1 MAALRRIVVL
11 GSGPGAWMAAAYLA
25 RSLKRL
31 GTEIIQVPGSDA
43 IPPPPVLAALPSL
56 ESLHHALGFDPG
68 DLIRATGASF
78 RLGTLVSATGGV
90 IAYGDTG
97 APFGPVAFHLAWR
110 AFTDKPTPAAYADHS
125 LAALAARAGK
135 FAPPLPGGPPGSSF
149 SPGLHLSG
157 PAYLSYLQRAALHYG
172 AIPAAALV
180 PGSVDGQAGTLRL
193 TDGTSLNAD
202 LILDTGP
209 IAAAAEIAPF
219 PALPAQVTLRY
230 GRREEAALLGRA
242 ALHTVSGTLAA
253 DIPLHGETLRA
264 LLSTSDATAHRASSL
279 LRREGFDLV
288 PEGAATFTPARART
302 PWEGRL
308 IRLGDAA
315 CRLPPVE
322 AFDLRILQAG
332 LETLLALLPG
342 GHPDMPERAEYN
354 RLMADTF
361 AALSDYAALAFLTP
375 GPIPETLPDSLRL
388 RLENFTSRGRI
399 LLTDGESFTR
409 ESWASAFI
417 AHGWQMRRADA
428 HAAAL
433 PEGRVIHSLA
443 AMRSALAATIETL
456 PDQRTYLRHAGLI
469 ARSRA
474 GAG

>member
-1 MAALRRIVVL
+1 MAALRRIAVL
-11 GSGPGAWMAAAYLA
+11 GSGLGAWMAAAYLA

-31 GTEIIQVPGSDA
+31 GTEIVQVPAGDPA
-43 IPPPPVLAALPSL
+43 PPPPALAALPSL
-56 ESLHHALGFDPG
+56 ESLHLSLGFDPG
-68 DLIRATGASF
+68 DLIRAAGASF
-78 RLGTLVSATGGV
+78 RMGTLVSGTGGV

-110 AFTDKPTPAAYADHS
+110 AFTGDPSPAAYADHS

-180 PGSVDGQAGTLRL
+180 PGSVDGEAGTLRL
-193 TDGTSLNAD
+193 SDGAHLSAD
-202 LILDTGP
+202 LILDTGGH
-209 IAAAAEIAPF
+209 AAPAETAPF
-219 PALPAQVTLRY
+219 PALPAQITLRH
-230 GRREEAALLGRA
+230 GRRAEAALLGRA
-242 ALHTVSGTLAA
+242 SLHTVSGTLAV
-253 DIPLHGETLRA
+253 DIPLHGETFRT
-264 LLSTSDATAHRASSL
+264 LLSTSDATAHRASSM
-279 LRREGFDLV
+279 LRREGFELLQ
-288 PEGAATFTPARART
+288 GGGATFTPARAHT

-342 GHPDMPERAEYN
+342 GHPDLPERAEYN

-361 AALSDYAALAFLTP
+361 TSLADYAALAFLTP
-375 GPIPETLPDSLRL
+375 GPLAETLPASLRL

-399 LLTDGESFTR
+399 FLSDGESFTR

-433 PEGRVIHSLA
+433 PEARVINSLA
-443 AMRSALAATIETL
+443 AMRSALAATAETL

-469 ARSRA
+469 APSRA